1 MAASSIA
8 VSSNASGIARRRLFG
23 FAAAGVAAALLA
35 GPGLAH
41 AASYADGGG
50 ATSPVKALGDAL
62 IRAMRAGTGTP
73 FAQRY
78 AIIAPAIDQAFDL
91 QTILRVSVGPRWA
104 SMTPDEQAKLL
115 DVFRRYTIASYVANF
130 DSYNGQTLAITPSSR
145 ALPGGE
151 QVVDTT
157 IGDAKLSYVMRQV
170 GGTWKAVDVLADGSI
185 SRVAVQR
192 SDFRSVIAS
201 GGSQALMASL
211 QRKVSDLSGGSLA

>member
-1 MAASSIA
+1 MAAYDIAISSSA
-8 VSSNASGIARRRLFG
+8 GGVARRQLFG

-35 GPGLAH
+35 RPGLAR
-41 AASYADGGG
+41 AASYAEGSG
-50 ATSPVKALGDAL
+50 AAAPIKVLSDAL
-62 IRAMRAGTGTP
+62 VRAMQAGTRTP

-78 AIIAPAIDQAFDL
+78 AIVAPAIDRAFDL

-104 SMTPDEQAKLL
+104 SMTPDEQTKLL

-130 DSYNGQTLAITPSSR
+130 DSYSGQTLGITPASR

-151 QVVDTT
+151 QLVDTT

-170 GGTWKAVDVLADGSI
+170 GGQWKAVDVLADGSI

>member
-1 MAASSIA
+1 MAAHTIA
-8 VSSNASGIARRRLFG
+8 LGTETGGFARRRLLG

-35 GPGLAH
+35 RPGLAH
-41 AASYADGGG
+41 AASYAEGDG
-50 ATSPVKALGDAL
+50 AAAPVKALGDAL
-62 IRAMRAGTGTP
+62 IQAMRAGAGTP

-78 AIIAPAIDQAFDL
+78 AMIAPAIDRAFDL

-115 DVFRRYTIASYVANF
+115 DVFRRYTVASYVANF
-130 DSYNGQTLAITPSSR
+130 DSYSGQTLDVTPSSR

-170 GGTWKAVDVLADGSI
+170 GGQWKAVDVLADGSI

-192 SDFRSVIAS
+192 SDFRSVINS